1 MAHFAVRRLLQLVPT
16 LLLISAVVFVLLRLM
31 PGDPAEIIAG
41 QDASPE
47 IVADIRARLGL
58 DRPILVQY
66 GRYLTRIVHGD
77 LGQSIRSKQP
87 VAEEVAARLPAT
99 LLLGATAIGTAFFVG
114 LGLGLAAAL
123 REGRALD
130 LALLG
135 FAMVGVSTPSF
146 WLGLILVLVFGV
158 QLGVLPVSGSDEW
171 TSLILPAATLLP
183 GSLAIFSRLTR
194 STVIEVL
201 GEDFIR
207 TAVAKGAKPADVF
220 WRHALRNAL
229 IPPLTVAGLEFGR
242 LLGGI
247 IAVEI
252 IYAWPGAGKALVDA
266 IVTRDFPMI
275 QGVVLAFALLFA
287 LLNVAVDLLNGLV
300 DPRVR
305 QA

>member
-1 MAHFAVRRLLQLVPT
+1 MASFVVRRLLQLVPT

-66 GRYLTRIVHGD
+66 GLYLTRIVHGD
-77 LGQSIRSKQP
+77 LGQSIRSKQA
-87 VAEEVAARLPAT
+87 VGEEVAARLPAT
-99 LLLGATAIGTAFFVG
+99 LLLGATAIGTAFVAG

-146 WLGLILVLVFGV
+146 WLGLILVLVFAV
-158 QLGVLPVSGSDEW
+158 QLGLLPVAGSDEW

-207 TAVAKGAKPADVF
+207 TAVAKGARPADVF

-229 IPPLTVAGLEFGR
+229 IPPVTVAGLEFGR

-266 IVTRDFPMI
+266 IVTRDFPMV
-275 QGVVLAFALLFA
+275 QGIVLAFAVLFA

>member
-1 MAHFAVRRLLQLVPT
+1 VLTFVLRRLLQLVPT

-31 PGDPAEIIAG
+31 PGDPAVLLAG

-47 IVADIRARLGL
+47 LVADMRARLGL
-58 DRPILVQY
+58 DRPIVVQY
-66 GRYLTRIVHGD
+66 GLYLERIVHAD

-87 VAEEVAARLPAT
+87 VAEELAARLPAT
-99 LLLGATAIGTAFFVG
+99 LLLGATAIGIAFVLG
-114 LGLGLAAAL
+114 LVLGLAAAL

-135 FAMVGVSTPSF
+135 FAMIGVSTPSF
-146 WLGLILVLVFGV
+146 WLGLVLVLVFAV
-158 QLGVLPVSGSDEW
+158 QLGVLPVAGSDDW
-171 TSLILPAATLLP
+171 ISLILPAATLLP
-183 GSLAIFSRLTR
+183 GSLAIFARLSR
-194 STVIEVL
+194 STLIEVL

-207 TAVAKGAKPADVF
+207 TAVAKGARPRRVL

-229 IPPLTVAGLEFGR
+229 IPPVTVAGLEFGR
-242 LLGGI
+242 VLGGI

-252 IYAWPGAGKALVDA
+252 IFAWPGAGKALVDA

-275 QGVVLAFALLFA
+275 QGVVLAFAALFA
-287 LLNVAVDLLNGLV
+287 LLNLAVDLLNGLI
-300 DPRVR
+300 DPRTR